1 MSEAQMLW
9 YAQVI
14 GEEKEE
20 SFKYNLS
27 IIEYLASF
35 WNAEAVQSVRDKRSM
50 AEDDRFASDQEFEK
64 QLEDKDF
71 LAADK
76 IVQSIRDKYKHTNLQ
91 GNDRQ
96 RESVVRSPRDLSG
109 LFKITKKR

>member
-9 YAQVI
+9 YAQAI
-14 GEEKEE
+14 GDEKEE

-27 IIEYLASF
+27 IVEYLASF
-35 WNAEAVQSVRDKRSM
+35 WNAEAVQSIRDKRDM
-50 AEDDRFASDQEFEK
+50 TEDERFASDKEFEK

-71 LAADK
+71 LDADK
-76 IVQSIRDKYKHTNLQ
+76 IVQSIKDKYKHTNLQ
-91 GNDRQ
+91 GNNRK

-109 LFKITKKR
+109 LFKITKKG